1 MPGDKSISHRSLI
14 LAGMAIGETRITG
27 LLRGEDVLSTLRA
40 LQQLGVPTA
49 DDKDADILTVSG
61 IGICGFTNPQE
72 PLDLGNAGTGV
83 RLLMGA
89 VAGQPLSATFTGDAS
104 LSARPM
110 KQILTRLKKWV
121 RK

>member
-14 LAGMAIGETRITG
+14 LAGMAIGETRLG

-40 LQQLGVPTA
+40 LQQLGVPIA

-61 IGICGFTNPQE
+61 IGICGLQTLKSLSIWATPVPEFDFSWGQWPDNPYQ
-72 PLDLGNAGTGV
+72 
-83 RLLMGA
+83 
-89 VAGQPLSATFTGDAS
+89 QPLPAMHLCQLGQW
-104 LSARPM
+104 
-110 KQILTRLKKWV
+110 KQITDPLEKWV